1 MPRTR
6 EFDPADAL
14 DKAMRVFWRKGYTGT
29 SVEDLVKAT
38 GVKRSGLYGEFE
50 SKRVLYLAALEH
62 YQNIVTFRAIAPLER
77 TGAGLVE
84 IRAFF
89 RMMLEV
95 SCTDAGRLGCLM
107 ANTSSEVAPFDKLA
121 SRSVH
126 AFRTRLQQAFR
137 GPLLN
142 ARSRGELPSNFDV
155 DRAAD
160 FLLAVMHSISLLA
173 RSNASREMLT
183 NVVESTLDTLK

>member
-6 EFDPADAL
+6 EFDPAEAL
-14 DKAMRVFWRKGYTGT
+14 DKAMRVFWRKGYLGT
-29 SVEDLVKAT
+29 SVEDLVEAT

-50 SKRVLYLAALEH
+50 SKRALFLAALEH

-77 TGAGLVE
+77 TGAGLDE

-89 RMMLEV
+89 HMMLEI
-95 SCTDAGRLGCLM
+95 SCTEAGRLGCLM

-121 SRSVH
+121 SREVH
-126 AFRTRLQQAFR
+126 AFRTRLQLAFR

-142 ARSRGELPSNFDV
+142 ARSRGELPPAFDIE
-155 DRAAD
+155 RGAD
-160 FLLAVMHSISLLA
+160 LLVAVMHSISLLA
-173 RSNASREMLT
+173 RSNASREMLS
-183 NVVESTLDTLK
+183 NVVEATLDTLA